1 MNSPGNKFQP
11 FIDLLATTL
20 AAKNADYGNSAFT
33 PPPFAPNVS
42 PEESVW
48 VRLGDKVSRLETL
61 LRRGGTPRVAE
72 SIDDTILDLA
82 GYCAILWTIRREDD
96 GEI

>member
-1 MNSPGNKFQP
+1 MEEPGKKFRA
-11 FIDLLATTL
+11 FIDTLATTL
-20 AAKNADYGNSAFT
+20 AAKNADYGDSAFT

-61 LRRGGTPRVAE
+61 LKRDYTPRVAE
-72 SIDDTILDLA
+72 SVDDTILDLA
-82 GYCAILWTIRREDD
+82 GYCAILWTMRHED
-96 GEI
+96 EHEL